1 MDEKDKYLIACNI
14 KKHFEEEAKEFDEI
28 IIKLIPYYH
37 QMLDALITSIPF
49 EKNDEIKVIDLGC
62 GTGTISKM
70 VKESYP
76 FASIH
81 CVDIAKNMIEIAKHK
96 LSKYSDITY
105 ENADLTQY
113 FFTNSYDVVLSSLTL
128 HHLVT
133 DKDKINFYTKVYHA
147 LNSNGVFYNAD
158 NVIGSNEAMQENNM
172 LHWKNFMRKTVSEEE
187 IEQTWIKRYLEE
199 DRPAKLIDQLNW
211 LKDIGFVDIDVI
223 WKYYNFAVYGGKK

>member
-1 MDEKDKYLIACNI
+1 
-14 KKHFEEEAKEFDEI
+14 
-28 IIKLIPYYH
+28 
-37 QMLDALITSIPF
+37 
-49 EKNDEIKVIDLGC
+49 
-62 GTGTISKM
+62 M

-76 FASIH
+76 SASIH

-96 LSKYSDITY
+96 LSQYPDITY

-133 DKDKINFYTKVYHA
+133 DKDKIKFYTKVYHT
-147 LNSNGVFYNAD
+147 LNPDGVFYNAD
-158 NVIGSNEAMQENNM
+158 NVIGSNEAIQENNM

-187 IEQTWIKRYLEE
+187 IEQKWIKRYQEE